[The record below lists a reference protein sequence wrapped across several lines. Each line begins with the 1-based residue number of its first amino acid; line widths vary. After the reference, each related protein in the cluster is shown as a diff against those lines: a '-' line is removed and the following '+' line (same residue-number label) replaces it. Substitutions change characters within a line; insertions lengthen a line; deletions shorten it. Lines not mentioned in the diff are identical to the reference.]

1 MFWNISIG
9 VSKHSVSVLCARHSD
24 EHWGLMQTWW
34 GMFLILREEHNL
46 LGKLK
51 PKRNCAVAVQWEMCD
66 CSHNTKAGGNTWG
79 YYAKLNKSG
88 KYHMVSFIYGIKKKR
103 ERERRKERALASVA
117 QWVEHWP
124 ADQRS
129 PVQFLVR
136 AHAWLAVQDPGW
148 EHNEA
153 TNQCLSRTLTFISLS
168 FFLPSP
174 LSKNINKIFCKNFL
188 KRRRRRT
195 QRIDCGCQG

>member
-24 EHWGLMQTWW
+24 EHWGLIQTWW

-88 KYHMVSFIYGIKKKR
+88 KYHMVSFIYGIKKEREKEGKR
-103 ERERRKERALASVA
+103 EPWLVWLSELSTGQQTKDHQFNSWSGHMPGLRA
-117 QWVEHWP
+117 
-124 ADQRS
+124 
-129 PVQFLVR
+129 
-136 AHAWLAVQDPGW
+136 
-148 EHNEA
+148 
-153 TNQCLSRTLTFISLS
+153 RTLAGNMMRQLINVCLEHRHLSPSLS
-168 FFLPSP
+168 NSLP
-174 LSKNINKIFCKNFL
+174 LSLKI
-188 KRRRRRT
+188 
-195 QRIDCGCQG
+195 